1 MWDLNGKQAKEFT
14 IKYLNDFMEKE
25 GFNLKKT
32 QNTSVHYIR
41 KTKIGFDALYLSYI
55 DSFPGKEINCML
67 EKRIDKVEYILAE
80 IQKAIDLNYII
91 DKSST
96 TFATNY
102 AKVNGIKH
110 NRYMPKMENE
120 IDVKNSCELLIQ
132 FLENIGLLYLD
143 RFEDIKE
150 LDNEINGVNYWT
162 DDILMPFDT
171 RGYFAQK
178 RMIIARLANQ
188 GNFDKVMQKSY
199 ESMDKWL
206 IENNQPLIDRKDIT
220 KGTPFIEYYL
230 RNLKV

>member
-1 MWDLNGKQAKEFT
+1 
-14 IKYLNDFMEKE
+14 
-25 GFNLKKT
+25 
-32 QNTSVHYIR
+32 
-41 KTKIGFDALYLSYI
+41 
-55 DSFPGKEINCML
+55 
-67 EKRIDKVEYILAE
+67 
-80 IQKAIDLNYII
+80 
-91 DKSST
+91 
-96 TFATNY
+96 
-102 AKVNGIKH
+102 
-110 NRYMPKMENE
+110 MPKMENE